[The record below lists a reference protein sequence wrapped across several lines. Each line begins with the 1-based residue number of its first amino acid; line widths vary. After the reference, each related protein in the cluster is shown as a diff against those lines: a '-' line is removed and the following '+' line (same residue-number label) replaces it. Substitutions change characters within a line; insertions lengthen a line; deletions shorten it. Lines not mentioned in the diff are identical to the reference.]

1 MAART
6 VISRQF
12 IAGLYCIL
20 FLGFGVGAGVL
31 FFDARAELNQLK
43 SIEAA
48 TRQRIAVEEARL
60 QAQQKMLERLR
71 TDPDFVEKVLKER
84 WHFAKPGDVIF
95 RFPE

>member
-12 IAGLYCIL
+12 IAGLYVIL
-20 FLGFGVGAGVL
+20 FLGFGAGAGVL

-48 TRQRIAVEEARL
+48 TRQRLAAEEARL
-60 QAQQKMLERLR
+60 QAQQKILERLR
-71 TDPDFVEKVLKER
+71 SDPDFVEKVLKER